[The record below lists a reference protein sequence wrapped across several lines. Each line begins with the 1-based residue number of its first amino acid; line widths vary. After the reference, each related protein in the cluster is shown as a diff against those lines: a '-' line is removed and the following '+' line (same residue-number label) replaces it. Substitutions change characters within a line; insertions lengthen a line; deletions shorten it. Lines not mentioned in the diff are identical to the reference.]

1 MSLLLLVLTMLLFSL
16 WLGTPTTKRIR
27 FSVYFDTNANID
39 IMVHFCTSSLMLKEA
54 HLMDSYELQYI
65 NSNILRNMKT
75 TSLYCVNKEYIV
87 PKYITNTY
95 LDINYEI
102 M

>member
-1 MSLLLLVLTMLLFSL
+1 
-16 WLGTPTTKRIR
+16 
-27 FSVYFDTNANID
+27 
-39 IMVHFCTSSLMLKEA
+39 MLKES

-87 PKYITNTY
+87 PKYITNTF
-95 LDINYEI
+95 LDMNYDF